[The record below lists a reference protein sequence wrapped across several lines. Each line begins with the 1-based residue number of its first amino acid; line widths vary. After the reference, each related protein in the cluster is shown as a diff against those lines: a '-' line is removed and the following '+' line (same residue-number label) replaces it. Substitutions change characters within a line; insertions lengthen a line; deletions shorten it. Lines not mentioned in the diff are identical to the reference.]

1 LHPDAGFGDRVLFF
15 IPPTTTTTTS
25 TTITVIAIVYA
36 SVRTINITITIT
48 ITTTTTTNLM
58 VTTMYAPRLL
68 LLSLETQNLLVLFLC
83 QIT

>member
-1 LHPDAGFGDRVLFF
+1 LQPDAGFGDRVLFF
-15 IPPTTTTTTS
+15 IPPATTTA

-36 SVRTINITITIT
+36 SVRTINITITITIT